1 MILDALMNL
10 PLPSTIQRLRLS
22 ARGPA
27 IQLAGRATEYMEERL
42 ARRKRD
48 LQVKYP
54 NLSFISL
61 DEMDVN
67 LIWDGNS

>member
-1 MILDALMNL
+1 MILDALLTL
-10 PLPSTIQRLRLS
+10 PLPPTIQRLRLS
-22 ARGPA
+22 ANCPA
-27 IQLAGRATEYMEERL
+27 IQPAGLTTDYTEDRL
-42 ARRKRD
+42 TSRKRD

-67 LIWDGNS
+67 LMWDGI